1 VPILRTFLIVFALFG
16 CGAAWPAGAV
26 AEPGTAPGT
35 AQAPTPDQSAMRPMV
50 FYVAHGPPNSCG
62 DGCSEWIAA
71 DGKIDADSADRLRH
85 LLKQIQGAK
94 PPIFFHSPGGLVR
107 GSIELGRLLRAQK
120 MTVSVGHT
128 SPVNCFASPAVKQSC
143 AEQMSDRLQ
152 VDARFDPLIAMCNS
166 ACVYAFA
173 GGAVRLIPPGVTL
186 GIHDVSLDPRFPH
199 SEKIEQLA
207 ERQAS
212 ISLHGYL
219 RQMGID
225 AELLT
230 EAFAIP
236 HTTIGRLSRD
246 DAASFGLDRRDF
258 AETPWF
264 YVDKPSPSIK
274 KVFFARTTAEHPHYI
289 DAVVNLA
296 CVKVAGVNRYV
307 LSYGRERLP
316 TDKPAQTFVPPV
328 TLVLNER
335 RIPFAPVSNEKLYVR
350 SAVISADVMD
360 GIAAGTIVLPGPE
373 FGREQESAGDIALTM
388 TGFSALY
395 ATLRDAC
402 VQPRPARSA
411 AQDLGLSVPV
421 TLPPPA
427 LPPAVWPATQPIH
440 PLPQGGTAQQSCAAR
455 VPDVAEHVTGRV
467 TGFATEQQVSETTRN
482 VEAQVGAKESPAYLP
497 LKRAVVK
504 ASWQN
509 RDLQTMAA
517 IPENMTVHIGD
528 KVELN
533 SRHRDPSLPC
543 NFIPWTISQ
552 IAEHAK

>member
-1 VPILRTFLIVFALFG
+1 MPILRTLLIVFALFG
-16 CGAAWPAGAV
+16 CCAAWPAV
-26 AEPGTAPGT
+26 AEAPSSPGTSPA
-35 AQAPTPDQSAMRPMV
+35 APTPQQSAMRPMV
-50 FYVAHGPPNSCG
+50 FYQAHGPANSCG
-62 DGCSEWIAA
+62 EGCSEWIAA
-71 DGKIDADSADRLRH
+71 DGKIDADTADRLRH

-128 SPVNCFASPAVKQSC
+128 SPANCFGSLAAGQSC
-143 AEQMSDRLQ
+143 AEQMSGRLQ
-152 VDARFDPLIAMCNS
+152 VDARMDPLIAMCNS

-186 GIHDVSLDPRFPH
+186 GIHDVSIDPRFPH
-199 SEKIEQLA
+199 SAKIEQLA

-236 HTTIGRLSRD
+236 YTTIGRLSRD

-258 AETPWF
+258 GETPWF

-274 KVFFARTTAEHPHYI
+274 KVFFLRTTAEQPHYI

-296 CVKVAGVNRYV
+296 CGKGPNVNHYV

-316 TDKPAQTFVPPV
+316 ADKPAQTFVPPITV
-328 TLVLNER
+328 VLNER
-335 RIPFAPVSNEKLYVR
+335 QIPFAWVINEKLYVR
-350 SAVISADVMD
+350 SAMISADVMD
-360 GIAAGTIVLPGPE
+360 GVAAATIVLPGSE
-373 FGREQESAGDIALTM
+373 FGREQGPAGDIALTT
-388 TGFSALY
+388 TGFSAQY
-395 ATLRDAC
+395 ATLHDAC
-402 VQPRPARSA
+402 VQPQSAARPAS
-411 AQDLGLSVPV
+411 QNPGLSPV
-421 TLPPPA
+421 TLPQPA
-427 LPPAVWPATQPIH
+427 LPPAMWPAPQPVI
-440 PLPQGGTAQQSCAAR
+440 PPPQGGPTQQSCSAR
-455 VPDVAEHVTGRV
+455 VPAAPQHVTGRV
-467 TGFATEQQVSETTRN
+467 TGFATEQQALATTHI

-497 LKRAVVK
+497 LRRAVVK

-509 RDLQTMAA
+509 QNLQTMAA
-517 IPENMTVHIGD
+517 IPEHMSVKIGD
-528 KVELN
+528 TVKLD

-552 IAEHAK
+552 ISEHTKE